1 MSQNKAKK
9 GVHPYEG
16 KELSK
21 DSPIASVSAAEVMMY
36 PLSQHIGAPAKAI
49 VSPGERVLRGQMIAE
64 ADGFISAPIY
74 SAVSGT
80 VKSVEKR
87 TVVNGE
93 KTNCIIIEND
103 NANETVDGYGEKRN
117 LDNMSAKEIVDAITK
132 AGIVGLGG
140 AGFPTGVKL
149 SPKNPQDIDTIII
162 NGSECE
168 PYLTADYRLMLEKSD
183 EIILGIKSILKLFEG
198 AKAVIG
204 IEDNKPQAISL
215 LEEKVAGEERI
226 SVFSLKTKYP
236 QGGERQL
243 IYSVTGRK
251 INSKMLP
258 ADKGC
263 LVVNAATCFAIYEAV
278 CLNMPLIH
286 RIMTI
291 TGEGVNTP
299 CNLDVPLG
307 MSFSEVL
314 AAAGGATEDAVKFI
328 AGGPMMG
335 TALSTLDV
343 PVVKAS
349 SAILVFNQDD
359 VAALAQSACIHCGRC
374 VGVCPSDLVPQ
385 MLAKEI
391 KAENYEKF
399 DHLGGMECMECGC
412 CTYGCPAKIPLTQ
425 MFKLG
430 KAKVREM
437 RIIG

>member
-21 DSPIASVSAAEVMMY
+21 DSPIASVSAASVMVY

-49 VSPGERVLRGQMIAE
+49 VSPGDHVLKGQMIAE
-64 ADGFISAPIY
+64 ADGFISAPVY

-80 VKSVEKR
+80 VKSIEKR
-87 TVVNGE
+87 FIANGE
-93 KTNCIIIEND
+93 KAECVVIEND
-103 NANETVDGYGEKRN
+103 GAGETADPFGKTRS
-117 LDNMSAKEIVDAITK
+117 LDSLSGREIIDIITK

-140 AGFPTGVKL
+140 AGFPAGVKL
-149 SPKNPQDIDTIII
+149 SPKSPQDIDTIII

-168 PYLTADYRLMLEKSD
+168 PYLTADYRLMMEKSD
-183 EIILGIKSILKLFEG
+183 ELILGVKAILKLFDK

-204 IEDNKPQAISL
+204 VEDNKPDAIRL
-215 LEEKVAGEERI
+215 LEEKAAGEDRI
-226 SVFSLKTKYP
+226 SVLALKTKYP

-263 LVVNAATCFAIYEAV
+263 LVFNAATCFAIFEAV
-278 CLNMPLIH
+278 CLQIPLIH
-286 RIMTI
+286 RVMTV

-307 MSFSEVL
+307 MTFGQVL
-314 AAAGGATEDAVKFI
+314 EAAGGAAEGAVKFI

-335 TALSTLDV
+335 LALSTLDV
-343 PVVKAS
+343 PVVKTS
-349 SAILVFNQDD
+349 SALLVFTQDD
-359 VAALAQSACIHCGRC
+359 VAVLPESACIHCGRC
-374 VGVCPSDLVPQ
+374 VGACPEDLVPQ

-391 KAENYEKF
+391 KAENYERF
-399 DHLGGMECMECGC
+399 DQLGGMECMECGC

-430 KAKVREM
+430 KVKVREM
-437 RIIG
+437 RIVG